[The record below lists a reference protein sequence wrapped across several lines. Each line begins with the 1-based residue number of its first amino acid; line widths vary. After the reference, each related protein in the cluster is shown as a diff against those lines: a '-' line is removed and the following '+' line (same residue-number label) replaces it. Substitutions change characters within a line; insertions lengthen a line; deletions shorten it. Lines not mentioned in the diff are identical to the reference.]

1 MPGVTRTIHM
11 EVKTPKI
18 LFTLAQGRS
27 AKSHADG
34 EGHLR
39 VTQHLHYFPMT
50 GGDAVLTVSPEREF
64 A

>member
-1 MPGVTRTIHM
+1 M

-27 AKSHADG
+27 AESHADG